1 MLFMHFWIYAFKA
14 PIKVF
19 FDQGMKFYGEFQELC
34 EKILIDHH
42 ITSWDHLKEDKLT
55 KWMV

>member
-1 MLFMHFWIYAFKA
+1 MKMLFMHFWIYAFKA

-42 ITSWDHLKEDKLT
+42 ITS
-55 KWMV
+55 